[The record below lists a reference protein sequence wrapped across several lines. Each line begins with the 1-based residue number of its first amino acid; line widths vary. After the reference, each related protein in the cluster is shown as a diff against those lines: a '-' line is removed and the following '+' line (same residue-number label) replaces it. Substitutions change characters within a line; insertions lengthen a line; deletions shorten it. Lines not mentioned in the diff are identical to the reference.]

1 MLIIDNI
8 EILSRILRMDI
19 YDTWKV
25 YKDKMEQELVKFN
38 HANKEYDFVAMKG
51 AKD

>member
-1 MLIIDNI
+1 
-8 EILSRILRMDI
+8 MDI

-38 HANKEYDFVAMKG
+38 KANKEYDFPAMTA
-51 AKD
+51 AKDATKHIYLKFI